1 MTNATKLK
9 IYGGLVKAKKAVDK
23 ASVTA
28 ATALT
33 AVGAGSISAFAEGE
47 TVSGGTASAPV
58 VDLSGVDFSRL
69 TSSITSMVPQVLPV
83 AVTVLGIRKAISF
96 MMSTIRGC

>member
-1 MTNATKLK
+1 MTNTTKLK
-9 IYGGLVKAKKAVDK
+9 IYGGLAKAEQAVNKAIV
-23 ASVTA
+23 AAVTA
-28 ATALT
+28 FS
-33 AVGAGSISAFAEGE
+33 AVGAAGI
-47 TVSGGTASAPV
+47 TASAEGGTTATAPT
-58 VDLSGVDFSRL
+58 VDLSGVDFSGL

>member
-1 MTNATKLK
+1 MTAKTKLK
-9 IYGGLVKAKKAVDK
+9 IYGGLVKAKNAIDK

-28 ATALT
+28 VSAASAIGLT
-33 AVGAGSISAFAEGE
+33 GI
-47 TVSGGTASAPV
+47 TASAVDPTTTTQPV
-58 VDLSGVDFSRL
+58 IDVSSVDFTGL
-69 TSSITSMVPQVLPV
+69 TNAITSMVPQVLPV

>member
-1 MTNATKLK
+1 MTNEAKMK
-9 IYGGLVKAKKAVDK
+9 IYGGLVKAKKFADK
-23 ASVTA
+23 AMITLGSA
-28 ATALT
+28 ATAVFT
-33 AVGAGSISAFAEGE
+33 AGINASAEGA
-47 TVSGGTASAPV
+47 TASAPV
-58 VDLSGVDFSRL
+58 VDLSGVDFSGL

>member
-9 IYGGLVKAKKAVDK
+9 IYGGLVKAKNAVDK
-23 ASVTA
+23 IVVAAGTA
-28 ATALT
+28 IS
-33 AVGAGSISAFAEGE
+33 AVGAAGISASAS
-47 TVSGGTASAPV
+47 SGTPTASAPV
-58 VDLSGVDFSRL
+58 VDLSGVDFSGL

>member
-9 IYGGLVKAKKAVDK
+9 IYGGLLKAKNAIDK
-23 ASVTA
+23 TSVTA
-28 ATALT
+28 IGAAS
-33 AVGAGSISAFAEGE
+33 AVGLTGISVSAVEGA
-47 TVSGGTASAPV
+47 TSTQPVIDVSS
-58 VDLSGVDFSRL
+58 VDFTGL
-69 TSSITSMVPQVLPV
+69 TNAITSMVPQVLPV

>member
-1 MTNATKLK
+1 MTKATKLK
-9 IYGGLVKAKKAVDK
+9 IYGTLAKTKNVLDK
-23 ASVTA
+23 ASI
-28 ATALT
+28 T
-33 AVGAGSISAFAEGE
+33 AVGAVSAVGLTGITSFAAE
-47 TVSGGTASAPV
+47 SPASAPT
-58 VDLSGVDFSRL
+58 VDLSTVDFSGL

>member
-9 IYGGLVKAKKAVDK
+9 VYGGLLKAKKAIDK

-28 ATALT
+28 IGAAS
-33 AVGAGSISAFAEGE
+33 AVGLTGI
-47 TVSGGTASAPV
+47 TASAVEPGTSTQPV
-58 VDLSGVDFSRL
+58 IDVSSVDFTGL
-69 TSSITSMVPQVLPV
+69 TNAITSMVPQVLPV

>member
-1 MTNATKLK
+1 MTIQTKIKALK
-9 IYGGLVKAKKAVDK
+9 ALTKAKSTLDK
-23 ASVTA
+23 ASITAAGAFGAVTA
-28 ATALT
+28 A
-33 AVGAGSISAFAEGE
+33 GISASAEG
-47 TVSGGTASAPV
+47 TVTTPV
-58 VDLSGVDFSRL
+58 VDLSGVDFSGL

>member
-1 MTNATKLK
+1 MTQTTKMK
-9 IYGGLVKAKKAVDK
+9 IYGTLAKAENALNKGAITATGALGAVL
-23 ASVTA
+23 ATGVTA
-28 ATALT
+28 NAAD
-33 AVGAGSISAFAEGE
+33 G
-47 TVSGGTASAPV
+47 TVTTPV
-58 VDLSGVDFSRL
+58 VDLSGVDFSGL

>member
-9 IYGGLVKAKKAVDK
+9 IYGGLLKAKNAIDK

-28 ATALT
+28 IGAAS
-33 AVGAGSISAFAEGE
+33 AVGLTGI
-47 TVSGGTASAPV
+47 TASAAEGATSTQLV
-58 VDLSGVDFSRL
+58 IDVSSVDFTGL
-69 TSSITSMVPQVLPV
+69 TNAITSMVPQVLPV

>member
-1 MTNATKLK
+1 MNKFIA
-9 IYGGLVKAKKAVDK
+9 KAVIAADK
-23 ASVTA
+23 MKNKATA
-28 ATALT
+28 AVFTGALGVS
-33 AVGAGSISAFAEGE
+33 ALGISACAEE
-47 TVSGGTASAPV
+47 TGGASAPT
-58 VDLSGVDFSRL
+58 VDLSGVDFSGL

>member
-9 IYGGLVKAKKAVDK
+9 IYGGLLKAKNAVDK
-23 ASVTA
+23 ITVTA
-28 ATALT
+28 ATAAS
-33 AVGAGSISAFAEGE
+33 AVGLTGI
-47 TVSGGTASAPV
+47 TASAVGEGGTTQPV
-58 VDLSGVDFSRL
+58 IDVSSVDFTGL
-69 TSSITSMVPQVLPV
+69 TNAITSMVPQVLPV

>member
-1 MTNATKLK
+1 MTSSAKVK
-9 IYGGLVKAKKAVDK
+9 IYGGLVKAKSFIDK

-28 ATALT
+28 LGAVSALGTVALT
-33 AVGAGSISAFAEGE
+33 ASAEG
-47 TVSGGTASAPV
+47 GTPAAAPV
-58 VDLSGVDFSRL
+58 IDVSAVDFSGL
-69 TSSITSMVPQVLPV
+69 TASITSMVPQVLPV

>member
-9 IYGGLVKAKKAVDK
+9 IYGGLLKAKNAVDK
-23 ASVTA
+23 ASVM
-28 ATALT
+28 
-33 AVGAGSISAFAEGE
+33 AVGA
-47 TVSGGTASAPV
+47 ASAVGLIGISVSAADGATSSTQPV
-58 VDLSGVDFSRL
+58 IDVSSVDFTGL
-69 TSSITSMVPQVLPV
+69 TNAITSMVPQVLPV

>member
-9 IYGGLVKAKKAVDK
+9 IYGGLVKAKNAIDK
-23 ASVTA
+23 VSV
-28 ATALT
+28 T
-33 AVGAGSISAFAEGE
+33 AVGA
-47 TVSGGTASAPV
+47 ASAVGLTGISVSASSGAPTTTQPV
-58 VDLSGVDFSRL
+58 IDVSSVDFTGL
-69 TSSITSMVPQVLPV
+69 TNAITSMVPQVLPV

>member
-1 MTNATKLK
+1 MSNASKLK
-9 IYGGLVKAKKAVDK
+9 IYGGLLKAKSALDK

-28 ATALT
+28 VSAAS
-33 AVGAGSISAFAEGE
+33 AVGIVGISASAAEG
-47 TVSGGTASAPV
+47 VSTPV
-58 VDLSGVDFSRL
+58 VDLSSVDFSGL
-69 TSSITSMVPQVLPV
+69 TASITSMVPQVLPV

>member
-9 IYGGLVKAKKAVDK
+9 MYGALVKAKSALDK
-23 ASVTA
+23 ASITA
-28 ATALT
+28 IG
-33 AVGAGSISAFAEGE
+33 AVSAFGVAGI
-47 TVSGGTASAPV
+47 TASAEGPTSTPV
-58 VDLSGVDFSRL
+58 IDVSAVDFSGL
-69 TSSITSMVPQVLPV
+69 TASITSMVPQVLPV

>member
-1 MTNATKLK
+1 MTSATKLK
-9 IYGGLVKAKKAVDK
+9 IYGGLVKAKNALDK
-23 ASVTA
+23 ASVMA
-28 ATALT
+28 ATAVT
-33 AVGAGSISAFAEGE
+33 AIGVGSISASAEGE
-47 TVSGGTASAPV
+47 VTASAPV
-58 VDLSGVDFSRL
+58 VDLSGVDFSGL

>member
-9 IYGGLVKAKKAVDK
+9 IYGGLVKAKKFADK
-23 ASVTA
+23 ATMAAVTA
-28 ATALT
+28 VS
-33 AVGAGSISAFAEGE
+33 AVGAAGI
-47 TVSGGTASAPV
+47 TASAETTVTTPT
-58 VDLSGVDFSRL
+58 VDLSGVDFSGL
-69 TSSITSMVPQVLPV
+69 TASITSMVPQVLPV

>member
-9 IYGGLVKAKKAVDK
+9 IYGALAKAENALNK
-23 ASVTA
+23 ASITA
-28 ATALT
+28 AGALG
-33 AVGAGSISAFAEGE
+33 AVATVGITSSAADV
-47 TVSGGTASAPV
+47 TAPV
-58 VDLSGVDFSRL
+58 VDLSGVDFSGL